1 MPRAGL
7 AAFAPV
13 GAVGVSRADGDV
25 RMSAAPLPS
34 PDLRWYPSADELR
47 DALRRDAFVLH
58 YQPICGSD
66 NLDLVAYESL
76 VRWRHPIRG
85 MVPPQQFIAAAEH
98 NGLIDDIGLWVLRRA
113 CRDLAQLD
121 ARYVGVNVSP
131 KQLQSA
137 EFASRFD
144 CVIAEERV
152 ARRQVTIEITEGVP
166 LHDGGTERRNL
177 EAIRAGGSYLAIDD
191 FGTGFASFDYL
202 EKFPF
207 NVLKVDKSFVDNIT
221 TSPSSRDA
229 VAQICAIARERAI
242 VVVAEGVET
251 WGQLH
256 VLRDLGCPRVQ
267 GYLLGRPA
275 PADRLKR

>member
-1 MPRAGL
+1 MTARPPG
-7 AAFAPV
+7 
-13 GAVGVSRADGDV
+13 S
-25 RMSAAPLPS
+25 
-34 PDLRWYPSADELR
+34 DLRWCPSADELR

-58 YQPICGSD
+58 YQPIFGSD
-66 NLDLVAYESL
+66 DLDLVAYESL
-76 VRWRHPIRG
+76 VRWRHPVRG

-113 CRDLAQLD
+113 CRELARLN

-131 KQLQSA
+131 MQLQSA
-137 EFASRFD
+137 DFASRFD
-144 CVIAEERV
+144 RIITEERV
-152 ARRQVTIEITEGVP
+152 ARRQVTVEITESVP

-207 NVLKVDKSFVDNIT
+207 NVLKVDKSFVNDIA

-229 VAQICAIARERAI
+229 VARICAIARERDI

-251 WGQLH
+251 RGQLQ
-256 VLRDLGCPRVQ
+256 VLRDLGCHRLQ

-275 PADRLKR
+275 PAESFKR